1 MKTFLNISAS
11 ILLLFNGIGALYGGW
26 NLMLYPDGSSIQLSM
41 DWLRHTPFVDYRI
54 PGFILFT
61 ANGLFSAFAFITLLL
76 ELKQYPW
83 LVIAQGAILTGWI
96 LIQILLIQTI
106 YFLHFICISVGIVLI
121 VAGWMLVRY
130 SRNPNVNLE
139 AN

>member
-1 MKTFLNISAS
+1 MKTFLNILVS

-41 DWLRHTPFVDYRI
+41 EWLKHTPFVDYRI
-54 PGFILFT
+54 PGFILFI
-61 ANGLFSAFAFITLLL
+61 ANGLLSAFAFIALLL
-76 ELKQYPW
+76 KLKQYPW

-106 YFLHFICISVGIVLI
+106 YFLHFICVSVGIVLI
-121 VAGWMLVRY
+121 MVGWILVRY
-130 SRNPNVNLE
+130 SRKPIVITE
-139 AN
+139 AR